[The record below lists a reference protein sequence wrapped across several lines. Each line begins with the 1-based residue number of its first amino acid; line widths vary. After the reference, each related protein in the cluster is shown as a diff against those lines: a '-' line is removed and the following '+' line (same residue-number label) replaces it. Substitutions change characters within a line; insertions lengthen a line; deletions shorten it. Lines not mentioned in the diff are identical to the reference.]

1 MGKNTDYYEG
11 DLGDEQEK
19 IPLGAM
25 ELSELIEQKIQ
36 SGTENKPKGWK
47 KEVNGLIDEYN
58 TRFGHV
64 YKNV

>member
-1 MGKNTDYYEG
+1 MGKNIDYYEG

-47 KEVNGLIDEYN
+47 KEVKM
-58 TRFGHV
+58 
-64 YKNV
+64 KNV